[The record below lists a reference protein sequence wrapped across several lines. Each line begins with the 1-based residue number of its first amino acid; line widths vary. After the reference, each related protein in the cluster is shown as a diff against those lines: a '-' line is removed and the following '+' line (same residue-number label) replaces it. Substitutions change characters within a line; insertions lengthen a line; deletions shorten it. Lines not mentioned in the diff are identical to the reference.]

1 MRSPRARPA
10 SCSASAWRRSWA
22 SARRPPRERLAFDLH
37 LRGRRDRRL
46 SRGEAGSVGHAGHGD
61 RAGRAS
67 GGDARA
73 RAHPRQRG
81 RDAGD
86 EAPRRRRSGSG
97 RPAGLSL
104 HHAQGA
110 FDRPAL
116 AQLAPLVGPQTTIVS
131 GVNGVP
137 WWYAYRLEG
146 PFRDRIVTSVDPDG
160 RLWRELPPS
169 QALGCIVYPA
179 AEIAEPGVI
188 HHTYGDRFTLGE
200 PDGSRSERAGTLSAL
215 MIKAG
220 LKAPVR
226 PRIRD
231 DLWVKLWG
239 NMAFNPLSA
248 LTGATLDVVV
258 GDAGTRAAA
267 RAMML
272 EGQAVAEALGV
283 RFSIDVDKRIEGAAE
298 VGRHKTSMLQ
308 DLETAARSRSRPCLA
323 PSSRWPAGSMCPFRS
338 RRLFSRSCA
347 SAPRCA
353 DRCRIWA
360 TAPPRLYWNADRLD
374 LQTGAAPMS
383 FLKSLFGG
391 SKAPAAPAGPLKSL
405 EHAGFTIHATP
416 YQEAGQYQLCGVV
429 EKEID
434 GVLRSHRF
442 VRADRFPGAEEAAD
456 FALVKGQQLI
466 DQQGETIFK

>member
-1 MRSPRARPA
+1 MSAAPSICVFGAGAIGGFLAAKLEASGTPVTVIARGAHLEAMRARG
-10 SCSASAWRRSWA
+10 
-22 SARRPPRERLAFDLH
+22 LML
-37 LRGRRDRRL
+37 
-46 SRGEAGSVGHAGHGD
+46 V
-61 RAGRAS
+61 S
-67 GGDARA
+67 GGETIATKPRVAADLAEVGPQDYLFITLK
-73 RAHPRQRG
+73 AHSI
-81 RDAGD
+81 
-86 EAPRRRRSGSG
+86 E
-97 RPAGLSL
+97 
-104 HHAQGA
+104 
-110 FDRPAL
+110 PAL
-116 AQLAPLVGPQTTIVS
+116 AQLTPLIGPRTTIVS

-137 WWYAYRLEG
+137 WWYTHKLAG
-146 PFRDRIVTSVDPDG
+146 PFEDRIVTSVDPDG

-200 PDGSRSERAGTLSAL
+200 PDGSRSERAARLSEL
-215 MIKAG
+215 MIRAG

-308 DLETAARSRSRPCLA
+308 DLETGRPLEIEA
-323 PSSRWPAGSMCPFRS
+323 
-338 RRLFSRSCA
+338 L
-347 SAPRCA
+347 
-353 DRCRIWA
+353 
-360 TAPPRLYWNADRLD
+360 L
-374 LQTGAAPMS
+374 GA
-383 FLKSLFGG
+383 
-391 SKAPAAPAGPLKSL
+391 
-405 EHAGFTIHATP
+405 
-416 YQEAGQYQLCGVV
+416 VV
-429 EKEID
+429 EMAGWVDVPVPISQ
-434 GVLRSHRF
+434 VIL
-442 VRADRFPGAEEAAD
+442 
-456 FALVKGQQLI
+456 ALVRQRAAMR
-466 DQQGETIFK
+466 